1 MANTNNGYKQFPRT
15 EVAGVSLPRM
25 LIGTNWL
32 VGYSHKGH
40 AADMDIR
47 TTNATADAV
56 YPVFKTFANHGVNA
70 VMGCTSKDQI
80 LVDSIKY
87 FEDTTGAK
95 LIQIDTPIINVDDTK
110 EGRAEAEAAIKNS
123 AKCGSTFCFPH
134 HSSAEQLV
142 NKNKRTIDR
151 LPDYLKMIRDA
162 GMIPGLSAHMPELI
176 IYSDANEYDVQSY
189 IQIFNCLG
197 FLMQIE
203 IESIIQT
210 IHHAKKPV
218 MTIKP
223 MAAGRVSAYV
233 GLTFNW
239 NVLRPCDM
247 ITVGCK
253 TFYEAHENIEIS
265 FAALEKRLPDLQG
278 RSSPNKTDIIKG

>member
-1 MANTNNGYKQFPRT
+1 MDNKDYKQFPRT
-15 EVAGVSLPRM
+15 EVAGVSLPRL

-47 TTNATADAV
+47 TTNDTAEAV
-56 YPVFKTFANHGVNA
+56 YPVYKTFANHGINA
-70 VMGCTSKDQI
+70 IMGCTSKDQI

-87 FEDTTGAK
+87 FQDTTGTK

-110 EGRAEAEAAIKNS
+110 EGRAEAEATIKNS
-123 AKCGSTFCFPH
+123 AKHGATFCLPH
-134 HSSAEQLV
+134 HSSVEQLV

-162 GMIPGLSAHMPELI
+162 GMIPGVSAHMPELI
-176 IYSDANEYDVQSY
+176 IYSDANEYDVQTY
-189 IQIFNCLG
+189 VQLFNCLG

-203 IESIIQT
+203 VESIIQT
-210 IHHAKKPV
+210 IHGAKKPV

-278 RSSPNKTDIIKG
+278 RSSPNKTEIIKG